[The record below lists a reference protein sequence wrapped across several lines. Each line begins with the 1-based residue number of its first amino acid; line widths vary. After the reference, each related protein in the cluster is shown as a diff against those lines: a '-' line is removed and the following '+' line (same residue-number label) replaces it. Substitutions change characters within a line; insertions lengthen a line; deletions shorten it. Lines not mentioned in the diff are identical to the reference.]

1 MTNSVEVLPER
12 SEVEQRA
19 YELFLS
25 RGARHGNDFGDWI
38 SAETELKQ
46 SAKQRKARVA
56 AAWQMENFTVKELQ
70 TPEIEQLLREMYESG
85 RARAMQTGA
94 SAGFSDAAAD

>member
-1 MTNSVEVLPER
+1 
-12 SEVEQRA
+12 
-19 YELFLS
+19 
-25 RGARHGNDFGDWI
+25 
-38 SAETELKQ
+38 
-46 SAKQRKARVA
+46 
-56 AAWQMENFTVKELQ
+56 MENFTVKELQ